1 MICLKTPII
10 SPGIIQSHNH
20 FRWAYTRGSLLS
32 EQPIYGTTF
41 VSGVFH
47 TCYLYLKKGELNK
60 TKKTMLLQQ
69 NAILPLDSKRNM

>member
-1 MICLKTPII
+1 METEFPFHQMEYFHQVECTW
-10 SPGIIQSHNH
+10 G
-20 FRWAYTRGSLLS
+20 F
-32 EQPIYGTTF
+32 IYGTTF